1 MVILYAVESQT
12 RIIASSSR
20 VNIRGVSFKKLVINR
35 EPQTVTA
42 FPCNIERS
50 EQQGFRFQGRAASI
64 RVWPSYLYLL
74 PQMSGMGA

>member
-42 FPCNIERS
+42 SPWRS
-50 EQQGFRFQGRAASI
+50 EQQGFRFQGRVASI